1 MKIVQLSPGIIEIP
15 PKGWGAIEEVIW
27 NYKLELE
34 KFGYEVELL
43 DYHGFIKKYED
54 EGKFFDVVHIHV
66 TDQSTYFIK
75 NNIPYYFTLHDIHTF
90 LYSKNTKNYLLTS
103 VAINHSMLSF
113 SPSMFLISHFSESKN
128 KMIYL
133 QHGFSE
139 VFKPLEKS
147 MDGIKLLSVSKNTSI
162 CGNED
167 NKGYI
172 ISDKIAKE
180 LNLEITFVGDNQE
193 FFDKSEH
200 DFTSNNICR
209 NVTKMELVEEFYGK
223 NHILLQMSV
232 VESGQ
237 PCLSIMEAMGCGL
250 PVVATHIDD
259 ISIDGIEFIDNT
271 VESGINAVKKIIN
284 NYKEYRNNILE
295 SSQKYTWKCIISIIN
310 IHYNNYFNKNKFTYK
325 KHEIDSNGI
334 PYNSI
339 IITEEYNLLK
349 VSVFDVYYTYNIK
362 FKDIKQNIIHEND
375 NITDRNWCGVFIND
389 HKVIFV
395 EIYRIDYKVPFI
407 IKCEL
412 NK

>member
-1 MKIVQLSPGIIEIP
+1 M
-15 PKGWGAIEEVIW
+15 IW
-27 NYKLELE
+27 NYKIELE
-34 KFGYEVELL
+34 KYGHDVEIIGYH
-43 DYHGFIKKYED
+43 DFINKYEK
-54 EGKFFDVVHIHV
+54 EGKFFDVIHIHIS
-66 TDQSTYFIK
+66 DQSVYLIN
-75 NNIPYYFTLHDIHTF
+75 NNIPYFFTLHDIHTY
-90 LYSKNTKNYLLTS
+90 LYPKNTKNYLFTS
-103 VAINHSMLSF
+103 VTINHSILSF
-113 SPSMFLISHFSESKN
+113 SPSMFLIDAFNESKN
-128 KMIYL
+128 KIIYL
-133 QHGFSE
+133 NHGFSE
-139 VFKPLEKS
+139 IFKPIEKN
-147 MDGIKLLSVSKNTSI
+147 MDNIKLLCVSRNIQILTPNHDFK
-162 CGNED
+162 D

-180 LNLEITFVGDNQE
+180 LNLEITFVGDNQD
-193 FFDKSEH
+193 FFDRTKYE
-200 DFTSNNICR
+200 FTSNNICR
-209 NVTKMELVEEFYGK
+209 NVNKKELVEEFYGK